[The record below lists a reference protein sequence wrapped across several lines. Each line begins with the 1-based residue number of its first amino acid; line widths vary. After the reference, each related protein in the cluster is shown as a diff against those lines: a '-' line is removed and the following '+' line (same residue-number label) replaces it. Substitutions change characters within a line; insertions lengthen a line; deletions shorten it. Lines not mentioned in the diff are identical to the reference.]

1 MFTGITTDICKQA
14 WDVITPAIARGHEVG
29 LLNGY
34 KGGVVVLD
42 PADASADPLFTAY
55 LGDDPERFVEWA
67 TAKARVAA
75 RTGMDTS
82 RLRDHSPHL
91 YRAGDI
97 KWPGGIVRE
106 GLVVAFS
113 GVQGEYDEMIAEW
126 LVSAIRAICRLE
138 FRAPDGPR
146 DNGGPFLGE

>member
-1 MFTGITTDICKQA
+1 MFTGITSDICAQA
-14 WDVITPAIARGHEVG
+14 WDVITPSIERGYEQG
-29 LLNGY
+29 LLNRF

-42 PADASADPLFTAY
+42 PADTSGPALFTAH
-55 LGDDPERFVEWA
+55 LGEDPESFVEWA
-67 TAKARVAA
+67 TAKAAVAA

-82 RLRDHSPHL
+82 RMRDHSPHL

-97 KWPGGIVRE
+97 KWPGGIARE

-126 LVSAIRAICRLE
+126 LVSAIRAICRIE
-138 FRAPDGPR
+138 FAAPDGPSL
-146 DNGGPFLGE
+146 NGGPFLEA

>member
-1 MFTGITTDICKQA
+1 MFTGITTEICAQA
-14 WDVITPAIARGHEVG
+14 WDVITPAIKRGYERDILDG
-29 LLNGY
+29 F

-42 PADASADPLFTAY
+42 PADASAEPIFTAH
-55 LGDDPERFVEWA
+55 LGDDPASFVEWA
-67 TAKARVAA
+67 TAKAAVAA

-97 KWPGGIVRE
+97 KWPGAIVRE
-106 GLVVAFS
+106 GVVVAFS

-126 LVSAIRAICRLE
+126 LVSAIRAICRVE
-138 FRAPDGPR
+138 FSNPDGPSH
-146 DNGGPFLGE
+146 NGGPFLEG